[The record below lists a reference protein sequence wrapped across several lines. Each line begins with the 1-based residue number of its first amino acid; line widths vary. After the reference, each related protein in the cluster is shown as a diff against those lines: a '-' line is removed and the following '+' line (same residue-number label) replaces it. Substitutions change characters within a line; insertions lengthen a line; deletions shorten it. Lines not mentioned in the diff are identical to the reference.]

1 MNEMDENEARL
12 KAQIKAIVDAG
23 ETDHTIAER
32 PLTLDELKELAISMG
47 VTEEGWQGMLVNA
60 QKHLK
65 LADDHLKA
73 RNYKD
78 AVIEGEQAVAI
89 NPYLSNCNAILAK
102 AYMMM
107 WLEDHNPET
116 RSKAEYYARKELVVD
131 PRDQQAVMVLST
143 LNKKAAVMEKDT
155 TSRKRMLYIVIGA
168 LVLGILLVFFLVSWK
183 NTAFEK
189 DQIEQNNSELKLI
202 RDQLIEAEEG
212 VASKLDLVQ
221 IAIDQRNSMI
231 PDLFKAVQTS
241 PAEMVVLDS
250 TIKALQTEIAS
261 SSGEEKFRLEN
272 TMDAKV
278 DQAKDLVK
286 QYGEA
291 SVVEKL
297 LIQIEGS
304 ENRIA
309 FEKKNYNDAVKSYN
323 ILVKKNKEQFP
334 EYEVKPYYNEK

>member
-1 MNEMDENEARL
+1 MDQNEARL
-12 KAQIKAIVDAG
+12 AAQIKAIVEAG
-23 ETDHTIAER
+23 EVDNTIGER

-47 VTEEGWQGMLVNA
+47 VTEEGWQGLLVKA
-60 QKHLK
+60 AKHLK

-78 AVIEGEQAVAI
+78 AVSEGEAAIAI

-107 WLEDHNPET
+107 WMEDHNPET
-116 RSKAEYYARKELVVD
+116 RAKAEYHAKKELVVD
-131 PRDQQAVMVLST
+131 PHDQQAVMILST
-143 LNKKAAVMEKDT
+143 LNKKAAVLEQDNS
-155 TSRKRMLYIVIGA
+155 SRKKMMYIVGGV
-168 LVLGILLVFFLVSWK
+168 VLLILIVVFFLVSW
-183 NTAFEK
+183 
-189 DQIEQNNSELKLI
+189 NNSASEQQQTDQSKAEYNLI
-202 RDQLIEAEEG
+202 RDQLIEAEEE

-221 IAIDQRNSMI
+221 VAIDQRNSMI

-250 TIKALQTEIAS
+250 TIKALQKDIS
-261 SSGEEKFRLEN
+261 QSSGEEKFELEN
-272 TMDAKV
+272 TLDAKV
-278 DQAKDLVK
+278 DQAKDLVR

-291 SVVEKL
+291 SAVEKL

-309 FEKKNYNDAVKSYN
+309 FEKKNYNDAVKEYN
-323 ILVKKNKEQFP
+323 ILVKKNKDQFP
-334 EYEVKPYYNEK
+334 EYDVKPYYNEK

>member
-1 MNEMDENEARL
+1 MNEMDQNEARL

-23 ETDHTIAER
+23 ETDHSIAER

-78 AVIEGEQAVAI
+78 AILEGEQAVAI

-107 WLEDHNPET
+107 WLEDHNPDT
-116 RSKAEYYARKELVVD
+116 RAKAEYYAKKELVVD
-131 PRDQQAVMVLST
+131 PRDQQAVMILST
-143 LNKKAAVMEKDT
+143 LNKKAAVLEQDN
-155 TSRKRMLYIVIGA
+155 SARKKMLYIIGGVVI
-168 LVLGILLVFFLVSWK
+168 LVIIIVFFLVSWS
-183 NTAFEK
+183 NSAATE
-189 DQIEQNNSELKLI
+189 EQSEQHKTELNLI
-202 RDQLIEAEEG
+202 RDQLIEAEEE

-221 IAIDQRNSMI
+221 VAIDQRNSMI

-250 TIKALQTEIAS
+250 TIKALQT
-261 SSGEEKFRLEN
+261 
-272 TMDAKV
+272 
-278 DQAKDLVK
+278 
-286 QYGEA
+286 
-291 SVVEKL
+291 
-297 LIQIEGS
+297 
-304 ENRIA
+304 
-309 FEKKNYNDAVKSYN
+309 
-323 ILVKKNKEQFP
+323 
-334 EYEVKPYYNEK
+334 